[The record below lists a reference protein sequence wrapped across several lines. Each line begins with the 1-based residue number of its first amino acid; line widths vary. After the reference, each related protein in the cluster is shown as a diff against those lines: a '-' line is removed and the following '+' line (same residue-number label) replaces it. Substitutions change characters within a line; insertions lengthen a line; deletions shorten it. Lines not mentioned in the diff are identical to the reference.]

1 MQNKTLKI
9 FYFIRFGVYII
20 YLNRL
25 HMFWYCLML
34 VSKKISL
41 MYIFDKLTW
50 AAIGFLVYRITA
62 CWFGSASN
70 FTLYMTMFSLN
81 WTNRFPSPK
90 RHLKPKDFN
99 KVIKGQPYWACHL
112 AQMGHVICNS
122 RVKSFVK
129 RWEEGEWVFIT
140 LCSWKNFS
148 KCTEKRSFL
157 WSFTCQKGQ
166 YSAVFQK

>member
-1 MQNKTLKI
+1 MVYKVGHSAHGSEASRLDGTDKSLQNWNIATSAEDQENQNILCKKCKTKHLNF

-90 RHLKPKDFN
+90 RHLKPKDFY

-112 AQMGHVICNS
+112 AKWGM
-122 RVKSFVK
+122 
-129 RWEEGEWVFIT
+129 
-140 LCSWKNFS
+140 
-148 KCTEKRSFL
+148 
-157 WSFTCQKGQ
+157 
-166 YSAVFQK
+166 

>member
-1 MQNKTLKI
+1 MPTDRKHPGWMGPTKASKTETSLHLLKIKKIKI
-9 FYFIRFGVYII
+9 FYVKNAKQNTWIFLLYQIWCIHYIFEQVT
-20 YLNRL
+20 YV
-25 HMFWYCLML
+25 WYCLML

-90 RHLKPKDFN
+90 RHLKPKDFY

-112 AQMGHVICNS
+112 AKWGM
-122 RVKSFVK
+122 
-129 RWEEGEWVFIT
+129 
-140 LCSWKNFS
+140 
-148 KCTEKRSFL
+148 
-157 WSFTCQKGQ
+157 
-166 YSAVFQK
+166 